1 MCASL
6 HHSFPSPSFPL
17 IHLPPLPPHTHTRT
31 GSSRDQLSALRSQ
44 VFDGWGPGGSGET
57 GSPKTAAGGN
67 RVHPDPDSEFTPTGG
82 GAVGVE
88 GGRSRRQG
96 DGETGTDVVYEHVD

>member
-1 MCASL
+1 VCASL
-6 HHSFPSPSFPL
+6 DHSFPSFFFPL
-17 IHLPPLPPHTHTRT
+17 IHLPPLPPHTGT

-67 RVHPDPDSEFTPTGG
+67 RVYPDPDSEFTPTGG
-82 GAVGVE
+82 GPVGVE

-96 DGETGTDVVYEHVD
+96 EGETGTDVVCEHVD